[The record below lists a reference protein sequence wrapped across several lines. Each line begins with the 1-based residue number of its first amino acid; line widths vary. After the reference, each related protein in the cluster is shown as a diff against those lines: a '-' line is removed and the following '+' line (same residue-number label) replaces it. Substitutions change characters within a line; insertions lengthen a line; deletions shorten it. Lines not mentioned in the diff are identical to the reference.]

1 MATGPAGPPAV
12 SSNRTYSTTPQRV
25 RRYLKSGVM
34 LGGRKAGCCGG
45 SFEHCYLLSLTIVLS
60 ERRSSTGSFERWY
73 QLTPKIALS
82 ERRSSTQRVHSLLER
97 LFPGGDFWAR
107 LTSWYESKYRSGL
120 LALFCSSVPTSWNQ
134 KASSGQQETPYQ
146 RRVPNRQYGDKICGG
161 IRENTPAG
169 VHIAGLQWNQW
180 RASRSPPYCKPI
192 PQTKH

>member
-1 MATGPAGPPAV
+1 MQTPPKMATGPAGPPAV

-82 ERRSSTQRVHSLLER
+82 DRRSSTQRVHSLLER
-97 LFPGGDFWAR
+97 LFPGGEFWAALSGR
-107 LTSWYESKYRSGL
+107 GVWGAPHFLVRIQVQERS
-120 LALFCSSVPTSWNQ
+120 FCVILQLGAHQLEPKSF
-134 KASSGQQETPYQ
+134 
-146 RRVPNRQYGDKICGG
+146 
-161 IRENTPAG
+161 IRTTGNTLSTEGA
-169 VHIAGLQWNQW
+169 
-180 RASRSPPYCKPI
+180 
-192 PQTKH
+192 